1 LTTLRYLFADHLSR
15 GVAALRDLDPASD
28 VVLMTEV
35 AAECTYVPHHPK
47 KIAFLLS
54 AMRHFAAE
62 LAAEGIRVE
71 YVRLDDPANSQS
83 FSGEIRRA
91 VARHRPRRIVLTE
104 PGEWRVLEEVG
115 RWSAELG
122 LPVEIRDDDRFFL
135 SRRAFADWARG
146 KRLRMENFYRW
157 MRARTGILMT
167 PAGEPEG
174 GRWNFDAENRK
185 RAPDD
190 LVFPRPLRFPPDPV
204 TTEVL
209 DLVRS
214 RFSGHFGSLE
224 GFGFAV
230 TRSQAL
236 AAFDHFLATG
246 LARFGDYQDAMRAG
260 EAWLFHSALSPY
272 LNAGL
277 LLPEEVCRRVEAE
290 WRAGRAPL
298 NSVEGFIRQILGWRE
313 YVRGVY
319 WTFMPDYAQRNAL
332 GADRPLPSFYWTGR
346 TDMACVRQAIEQTR
360 REALSHHIQRL
371 MITGNLALLL
381 GVRPA
386 ELCEWYL
393 AVYADAFEWVE
404 LPNTL
409 GMALHADGGIMGSK
423 PYAASGAYVDR
434 MSDLCR
440 QCRFDVRQKNGP
452 EACPFNYL
460 YWDFLIAQRARLGKN
475 PRLAQAYRT
484 LDRFPPER
492 IARIRADA
500 ARFRA
505 EVCSGDTTASL
516 TRPQPAPP
524 LPP

>member
-1 LTTLRYLFADHLSR
+1 
-15 GVAALRDLDPASD
+15 
-28 VVLMTEV
+28 
-35 AAECTYVPHHPK
+35 
-47 KIAFLLS
+47 
-54 AMRHFAAE
+54 
-62 LAAEGIRVE
+62 
-71 YVRLDDPANSQS
+71 
-83 FSGEIRRA
+83 
-91 VARHRPRRIVLTE
+91 
-104 PGEWRVLEEVG
+104 
-115 RWSAELG
+115 
-122 LPVEIRDDDRFFL
+122 
-135 SRRAFADWARG
+135 
-146 KRLRMENFYRW
+146 
-157 MRARTGILMT
+157 
-167 PAGEPEG
+167 
-174 GRWNFDAENRK
+174 
-185 RAPDD
+185 
-190 LVFPRPLRFPPDPV
+190 
-204 TTEVL
+204 
-209 DLVRS
+209 
-214 RFSGHFGSLE
+214 
-224 GFGFAV
+224 
-230 TRSQAL
+230 
-236 AAFDHFLATG
+236 
-246 LARFGDYQDAMRAG
+246 
-260 EAWLFHSALSPY
+260 
-272 LNAGL
+272 
-277 LLPEEVCRRVEAE
+277 
-290 WRAGRAPL
+290 
-298 NSVEGFIRQILGWRE
+298 
-313 YVRGVY
+313 
-319 WTFMPDYAQRNAL
+319 MPDYARRNAL

-475 PRLAQAYRT
+475 PRLAQVYRT

-505 EVCSGDTTASL
+505 EVCGEETTSL